1 MEVPRRNEWQEV
13 PPMDC
18 GLFAYRPKH
27 LQRFNC
33 MRSFMGFFTTL
44 LIVYGMASPYMSS
57 VLPSIEKRFGFSSRS
72 MGIIMSVGDVGI
84 MLAAL
89 ATAHFGGRK
98 HSHRPRYIFIGSALC
113 GLSCIVLASPEMF
126 FPTDAASV
134 VGRMMASANTTEH
147 LCTPHSNASRIVN
160 NATVCEIE
168 NEGNAGALI
177 VMCVADFFLGVGST
191 VLLILG
197 LPFIDDNVH
206 LDDAPIYFA
215 ISFFGRI
222 FGPMLGFGL
231 GAVCNN
237 IFLDFSKPRF
247 HQTDPNWV
255 SAWYLGFLVIG
266 VAVFVF
272 AFIIGCFPAHI
283 SNGRATLDYYAE
295 ASSKQ
300 SEADLSSCDVKPS
313 SADGARASWREF
325 AHDMKRLLTNFPF
338 MCRAF
343 SNVLDGMIIT
353 GFLAFFFKFI
363 AQQFQLS
370 QALASL
376 AGGVPTIFGIA
387 LGVVAGGLLIRRYR
401 LQPKHVCL
409 MLVISA
415 AIMCVVSLVS
425 INLGCERTEVL
436 GLNGSESLHRFYEG
450 YNVRFN
456 DTYCSSSMNCGC
468 SELEFR
474 PVYDPKS
481 GVNFYSPCHA
491 GCSKYQVREWHD
503 EEVQKTSAL
512 KFVHAQVIANAV
524 SVVSVLRQ
532 LLLHKE
538 LCLVLR

>member
-1 MEVPRRNEWQEV
+1 
-13 PPMDC
+13 
-18 GLFAYRPKH
+18 
-27 LQRFNC
+27 
-33 MRSFMGFFTTL
+33 
-44 LIVYGMASPYMSS
+44 
-57 VLPSIEKRFGFSSRS
+57 
-72 MGIIMSVGDVGI
+72 
-84 MLAAL
+84 
-89 ATAHFGGRK
+89 
-98 HSHRPRYIFIGSALC
+98 
-113 GLSCIVLASPEMF
+113 
-126 FPTDAASV
+126 
-134 VGRMMASANTTEH
+134 
-147 LCTPHSNASRIVN
+147 
-160 NATVCEIE
+160 
-168 NEGNAGALI
+168 
-177 VMCVADFFLGVGST
+177 
-191 VLLILG
+191 
-197 LPFIDDNVH
+197 
-206 LDDAPIYFA
+206 
-215 ISFFGRI
+215 
-222 FGPMLGFGL
+222 MLGFGL

-503 EEVQKTSAL
+503 EEFRYYDNCSCTKNSVWFYDDVDNQMLNGRMIGGFAPKECHLLWVFIVVFFVAMFFLGLPLAGSIMVQYRLVDPDLKSMSTALATVLTSAFGYL
-512 KFVHAQVIANAV
+512 PAPIFMGAIVDSTCRLWQKSSCGENKFCLLYDTDEFRWRFLMTAACIKAIG
-524 SVVSVLRQ
+524 SVLDIIVTFKMWHMRFDRSAIERAAVPGTFASMNSS
-532 LLLHKE
+532 LTNASSCPSFSSAYSEANLE
-538 LCLVLR
+538 LEGNSRLSERIRKNYSMNDLATSKL